1 MRSIAISALLLAVC
15 GCGPSVDRRESDNAG
30 NAVANIDSAA
40 TATEARAEGGVPG
53 EAEAVPAPV
62 DPKGLQAAKQLVET
76 YADLLVK
83 GRYGAAHDLWAGN
96 SLSEAQFADK
106 WRAYGRF
113 KGAAVDDP
121 ESPEGAAGS
130 IYVDVPLQLFGTTRD
145 GQDFS
150 LSGKI
155 TLRRVNEVPGSTEEQ
170 RRWHIHASELAP
182 VD

>member
-1 MRSIAISALLLAVC
+1 MRSFVIPALLLALC
-15 GCGPSVDRRESDNAG
+15 GCGPSADRQASANAE
-30 NAVANIDSAA
+30 NAVANVDSAP
-40 TATEARAEGGVPG
+40 TATEARAEGVVPG
-53 EAEAVPAPV
+53 EPEAIPEPV

-96 SLSEAQFADK
+96 SLSKAQFADK

-121 ESPEGAAGS
+121 GSPQGAAGS

-150 LSGKI
+150 LSGKL
-155 TLRRVNEVPGSTEEQ
+155 TLRRVNDVPGSTEEQ
-170 RRWHIHASELAP
+170 RRWHIHSSELAP